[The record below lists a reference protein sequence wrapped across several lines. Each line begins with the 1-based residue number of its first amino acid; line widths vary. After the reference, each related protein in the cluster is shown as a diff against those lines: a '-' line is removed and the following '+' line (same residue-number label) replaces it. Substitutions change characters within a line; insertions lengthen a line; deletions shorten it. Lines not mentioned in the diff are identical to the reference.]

1 VPDLDILVISDTP
14 YQDDLIEYCT
24 EMGVK
29 FHFTQN
35 EEPRTWCVTANKGVA
50 LATGENIILCH
61 AEIYHLNESL
71 VQMINAIKPKTVVH
85 PIGYDDQS
93 GKYLKSVKDGKE
105 GDLDLC
111 TSLNTRVSFIQGF
124 RKEDYVGF
132 DEDFAEG
139 HAFEDVDFSERM
151 EHAGC
156 TFVEVPVKVVH
167 LFHKRGVTKNR
178 NAKWER
184 NRLLLEEK
192 RHERCAHGGIDIVKN
207 TQKDGSVKVNCD
219 NTTPIPENIK
229 HAIDKPPTVS
239 LIIFCH
245 NKLRYLEKCWATVR
259 KQLKPNIE
267 VLVISDTPEQED
279 LKRFCARNNIQVHFT
294 GNTKP
299 RTWCVSANTG
309 VNLTTGD
316 IIIFNHAEILHL
328 DNTIEQ
334 MVENI
339 GVKTLVYPDGMD
351 DINGVYLGALNQGK
365 QGVYSNR
372 YKLGT
377 QYSCCQAFR
386 REDYLGYDEEFADGH
401 ACEDI
406 DFYERMVAAD
416 FKFIEIPA
424 RVVHLYHK
432 RGTYGQDP
440 AFIAKRYKRNC
451 EILGKK
457 RHDRSIILHGE
468 YTVPDGNTQP

>member
-1 VPDLDILVISDTP
+1 LVISDTP

-35 EEPRTWCVTANKGVA
+35 EEPRTWCVTANKGVE

-61 AEIYHLNESL
+61 AEIYHIDKVL
-71 VQMINAIKPKTVVH
+71 VDMIATIKPKTVVH

-93 GKYLKSVKDGKE
+93 GKYLKVVQSGKDG
-105 GDLDLC
+105 DLETC

-151 EHAGC
+151 EHSGC
-156 TFVEVPVKVVH
+156 TFVEVPAKVVH

-178 NAKWER
+178 NAKWEK

-192 RHERCAHGGIDIVKN
+192 RKERLIKN
-207 TQKDGSVKVNCD
+207 TEIIDKIAEGSVVVNVD
-219 NTTPIPENIK
+219 SKKPIPKNISQ
-229 HAIDKPPTVS
+229 AMVRTPTVS

-245 NKLRYLEKCWATVR
+245 NKLRYLAKCWPTLR

-267 VLVISDTPEQED
+267 VLVISDTPEQAD
-279 LKRFCARNNIQVHFT
+279 LKQFCSKNNIRVHFT

-316 IIIFNHAEILHL
+316 IIIFNHAEIFHL
-328 DNTIEQ
+328 GNTIEQ
-334 MVENI
+334 MVKNI
-339 GVKTLVYPDGMD
+339 GVKTLVHPDGMD
-351 DINGVYLGALNQGK
+351 DINGVYLGALNHGK

-406 DFYERMVAAD
+406 DFYERMVEAD

-440 AFIAKRYKRNC
+440 EFIAKRYKRNC
-451 EILGKK
+451 EILEKK
-457 RHDRSIILHGE
+457 RNDRNIILHGKH
-468 YTVPDGNTQP
+468 PLSNGDIKPS